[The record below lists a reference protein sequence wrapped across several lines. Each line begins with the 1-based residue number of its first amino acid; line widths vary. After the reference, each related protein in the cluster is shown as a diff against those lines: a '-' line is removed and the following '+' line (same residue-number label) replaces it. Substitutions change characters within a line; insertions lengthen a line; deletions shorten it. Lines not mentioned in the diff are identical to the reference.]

1 MSTKGN
7 CHPMID
13 KRDDNLVLFRK
24 CANNTEASTLR
35 MFLAAN
41 GIYCVVQGEQ
51 SIAPMLGTVGTFTGV
66 DVLVAPSEVERA
78 AAVLTEA
85 EGAPKADSVAE
96 EAQEQKRTSNAEP
109 SPEGSSGEYEFEAN
123 GAQSESAPEPVRRDP
138 QRIVEAI
145 FILLVVIP
153 LVAAVAA
160 IVFHRCA

>member
-51 SIAPMLGTVGTFTGV
+51 SIAPMVGTFTGV

-109 SPEGSSGEYEFEAN
+109 SSEGPSGEFEFEAN
-123 GAQSESAPEPVRRDP
+123 GAQSESAPEPERRDP

>member
-41 GIYCVVQGEQ
+41 GIYCV
-51 SIAPMLGTVGTFTGV
+51 
-66 DVLVAPSEVERA
+66 
-78 AAVLTEA
+78 LTEA
-85 EGAPKADSVAE
+85 EGAPSADSVAE
-96 EAQEQKRTSNAEP
+96 EAQEQKKTSNAEP
-109 SPEGSSGEYEFEAN
+109 SPEGPSGEYEFEAN
-123 GAQSESAPEPVRRDP
+123 GAQSQSAPEPVGRDP
-138 QRIVEAI
+138 RRIVEAI